1 MDVVGAKN
9 VANLATAVHD
19 IRAGR
24 RKTGFGPLAI
34 GRKDS
39 RNPPNRWTYRSP
51 RQKRDCAARLNED
64 YNAHMTSLKQIIVE
78 KFLGDLAAKRSLDEA
93 KIAALR
99 KLLTE
104 NPKVKAD
111 DFVKVFTAD
120 EDDVA

>member
-1 MDVVGAKN
+1 
-9 VANLATAVHD
+9 
-19 IRAGR
+19 
-24 RKTGFGPLAI
+24 
-34 GRKDS
+34 
-39 RNPPNRWTYRSP
+39 
-51 RQKRDCAARLNED
+51 
-64 YNAHMTSLKQIIVE
+64 MTSLKQIIVE